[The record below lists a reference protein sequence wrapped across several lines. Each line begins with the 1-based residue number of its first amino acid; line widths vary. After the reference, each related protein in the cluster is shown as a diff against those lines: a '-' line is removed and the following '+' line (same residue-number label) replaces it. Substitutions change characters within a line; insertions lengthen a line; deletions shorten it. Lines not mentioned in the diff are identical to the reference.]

1 MPFLRKNDEEKTARF
16 FSSRLLFNLFLFP
29 FSFTQLNSTQL
40 APQLPPLHTH
50 RFPRPPPPTT
60 MIYLRAVVVLFA
72 FALASGHAQ
81 ARELKR
87 KEFSPRFFLSFFAFD
102 KRSFFFF
109 FFFFSP
115 PSTLLSPPPASKT
128 EFNTTALL
136 SDAQAK
142 LFGIQEQVRDCLCY
156 FLSLDQKIIIRRK
169 PLSC

>member
-102 KRSFFFF
+102 KRSFFFSS
-109 FFFFSP
+109 FSSHLP
-115 PSTLLSPPPASKT
+115 PLSSLHPPRPKQSSTPRPCSLTRRPSSLASRSRCATVFVISFPSTK
-128 EFNTTALL
+128 
-136 SDAQAK
+136 K
-142 LFGIQEQVRDCLCY
+142 
-156 FLSLDQKIIIRRK
+156 
-169 PLSC
+169 